1 MASLV
6 SQLTPEVSQLWVST
20 GLTASGL
27 FCVVLLR
34 SWFDFHSTCCQFARH
49 DSGRFLARLRLRCGS
64 SLPMLGHFA
73 GTAFPFSFTIDSI
86 VDKVIYM
93 GCVCRHCYTSIQ
105 RLVGQ
110 RSSLQSWACL
120 CLMSF
125 QLADGA
131 NPGPDYLGSTD
142 ECLGPGGDS
151 SANNGTSMSWLVPV
165 LCSAISLFATWVVRK
180 WWKFLP
186 PATTMEEVD
195 YATLGSAF
203 DRINSENNC
212 LRREVSS
219 LNGALSELF
228 PVVGRLRED
237 LDGITADHDRLAER
251 KLDGSTLEWCAL
263 EVSIP
268 IRAYQSNKDSKFLPG
283 RDGT

>member
-1 MASLV
+1 M
-6 SQLTPEVSQLWVST
+6 
-20 GLTASGL
+20 
-27 FCVVLLR
+27 
-34 SWFDFHSTCCQFARH
+34 D
-49 DSGRFLARLRLRCGS
+49 
-64 SLPMLGHFA
+64 
-73 GTAFPFSFTIDSI
+73 
-86 VDKVIYM
+86 
-93 GCVCRHCYTSIQ
+93 CVCRHCYTSIQ

-110 RSSLQSWACL
+110 RSSLQPWACL
-120 CLMSF
+120 CFMSF

-212 LRREVSS
+212 LRRVHS
-219 LNGALSELF
+219 L
-228 PVVGRLRED
+228 
-237 LDGITADHDRLAER
+237 
-251 KLDGSTLEWCAL
+251 
-263 EVSIP
+263 
-268 IRAYQSNKDSKFLPG
+268 QSNDAPFICTKGKILSWTKLGSFPFSLSGDVDFFTSKLLS
-283 RDGT
+283 